1 MRLYFKRAPLASV
14 MYLLV
19 ALTLA
24 CALPGGAAPS
34 QPSAPPA
41 ALPTSAV
48 TGVTPGEPAL
58 EASPTGPVVH
68 ILAPAEFYGMDR
80 YINDTVCEV
89 TGAQGRAPGGDQFEL
104 NRYERPFEASSMQYL
119 PFLDIKRA
127 ELDHQAPWIYIAL
140 WLVAPPSERGEL
152 QPLYGI
158 EFDTD
163 IDGRGDFLVWGSV
176 PTSSVWTTDGMQVW
190 TDANDDVGATHPL
203 KPDAPAVS
211 SGYETSIFNAGR
223 GIDPDGAWIR
233 LGAGGGG
240 DIQLA
245 IKESLLGSPPTFMWN
260 AWTDAG
266 LQQAGW
272 FDYNDHFTS
281 AEAGSPLVEMKD
293 LYPIKAI
300 FAVDNTCREAFGFT
314 PGGTEPGVCQQAR
327 PPATGCLYCVNLGA
341 TKVCTCVVPCQ
352 AGISPG
358 TPCSP

>member
-1 MRLYFKRAPLASV
+1 MKMKTESPHARLATLT
-14 MYLLV
+14 YLLL

-24 CALPGGAAPS
+24 CALPGGSA
-34 QPSAPPA
+34 QPTTPPEPPPA
-41 ALPTSAV
+41 TQAP
-48 TGVTPGEPAL
+48 GETPGEPPI

-80 YINDTVCEV
+80 FINDTVCEV
-89 TGAQGRAPGGDQFEL
+89 TGDQGRAPGGDQIEI
-104 NRYERPFEASSMQYL
+104 NRYERPFVANTMQYL

-127 ELDHQAPWIYIAL
+127 ELNHEAPWIYIAL
-140 WLVAPPSERGEL
+140 WLVAPPSQLGAL
-152 QPLYGI
+152 TPLYGVEI
-158 EFDTD
+158 DVD

-176 PTSSVWTTDGMQVW
+176 PTSSVWTTDGVQVW
-190 TDANDDVGATHPL
+190 MDANDDVGALNPL
-203 KPDAPAVS
+203 EPDAPAIS

-223 GIDPDGAWIR
+223 GNDPDGAWIR

-245 IKESLLGSPPTFMWN
+245 IKESLLGAPPTFMWN

-266 LQQAGW
+266 LQQPGW

-281 AEAGSPLVEMKD
+281 AEAGSPLVELKA
-293 LYPIKAI
+293 LYPIKSI

-314 PGGTEPGVCQQAR
+314 PGGTEPGVCQQVR
-327 PPATGCLYCVNLGA
+327 PPATGCLQCYTTGPTIICGCL
-341 TKVCTCVVPCQ
+341 VPCPVG
-352 AGISPG
+352 ANPG